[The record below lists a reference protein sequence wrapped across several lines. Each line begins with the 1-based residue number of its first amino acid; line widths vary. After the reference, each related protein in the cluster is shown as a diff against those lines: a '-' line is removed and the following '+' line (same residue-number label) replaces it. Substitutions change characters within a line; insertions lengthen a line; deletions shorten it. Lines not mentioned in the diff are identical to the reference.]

1 MTEFQTVL
9 RVQEPTLRKTYGFS
23 LKKVDTARESEIKSP
38 KKRPKKDFHVL
49 SEALFPVFSLDFQKG
64 L

>member
-1 MTEFQTVL
+1 M
-9 RVQEPTLRKTYGFS
+9 
-23 LKKVDTARESEIKSP
+23 KSP

-49 SEALFPVFSLDFQKG
+49 SEALFPVFALDFQKG